1 MYEYIVQVQHTLTK
15 ACFHIYSRAV
25 GYLMY
30 CCNQESFRDF
40 VHTTTLRRNAW
51 SHSSAVM
58 PGHARSYQVMPGHA
72 RSMNSVFSWKLSQW
86 FQLLVSV

>member
-58 PGHARSYQVMPGHA
+58 PGHAST
-72 RSMNSVFSWKLSQW
+72 MNSVFSWKLSQW

>member
-51 SHSSAVM
+51 SHSSAVI
-58 PGHARSYQVMPGHA
+58 PGHA

>member
-51 SHSSAVM
+51 SHSSAV
-58 PGHARSYQVMPGHA
+58 RSEDCA
-72 RSMNSVFSWKLSQW
+72 STMNSVFSWKLSQW